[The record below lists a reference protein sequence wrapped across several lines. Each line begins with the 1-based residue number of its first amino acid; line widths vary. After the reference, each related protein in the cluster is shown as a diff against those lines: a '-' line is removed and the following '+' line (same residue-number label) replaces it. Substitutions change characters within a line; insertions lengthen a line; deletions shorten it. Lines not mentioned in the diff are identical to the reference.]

1 MMGLIEIAS
10 GNSIWRGANYYESG
24 MVLSSRAVDETH
36 YEGTVK
42 GSGHA
47 TYTVTLDLEHPKKST
62 CTCAHAEGV
71 RRVCKHKTALYFS
84 LFPDQLARL
93 YKEVEQYEKQE
104 EQRLQDRRRE
114 IERYVNSLSKQQLR
128 EQLLWRLIDEEE
140 NAHRW

>member
-1 MMGLIEIAS
+1 MGLIEIAS
-10 GNSIWRGANYYESG
+10 GNSIWRGVNYYESG

-47 TYTVTLDLEHPKKST
+47 AYTVILDLEHPKKST
-62 CTCAHAEGV
+62 CTCAHAEGA

-93 YKEVEQYEKQE
+93 YTEVEQYEKQE

-128 EQLLWRLIDEEE
+128 EQLLCRLIDEEE